1 MTEPITDKELSAMKS
16 FFENRAHE
24 YRAFADAP
32 KVIDQWQRALAE
44 FKALPKQREAI
55 VKEIADL
62 ETKKLEAESRT
73 RGAEQD
79 AHRAQADTDAKKE
92 ELGKQLAALDREIQ
106 AKQRQIAGLDGE
118 YAERMQAKELELG
131 TLQGRLDA
139 MNAEIERIKKQFGA

>member
-118 YAERMQAKELELG
+118 FAERLKAKELEIKAA
-131 TLQGRLDA
+131 QDRLDA